1 MMMNWD
7 QDLFVV
13 TDHNESVTW
22 VETGRADVLHLRRAG
37 GWQVVSNFGVTPF
50 PLPDGTVVLASGP
63 LTDALPGESTVWLTA

>member
-1 MMMNWD
+1 
-7 QDLFVV
+7 
-13 TDHNESVTW
+13 
-22 VETGRADVLHLRRAG
+22 VLHLRRAG